1 MHVITLLLGGNT
13 STRNRWDWSKE
24 NWHHPGLRWR
34 LRWDTQTNE
43 FILFH
48 GGGLH
53 DFSFFSGYL
62 SCLMD
67 LADQATWA
75 MGEVGW
81 TLETNESQA
90 ADIDNTHGDHN
101 GYITTHQS
109 DHSIYIQKPSEGL
122 TFFNIKQSSKLW
134 LYYMFLT
141 HWEVA
146 STHPGWLSIEV
157 SWHQPCTSC
166 VWCFNLDISLNIQ
179 IWNR

>member
-1 MHVITLLLGGNT
+1 MSSPCCWEGIHLQETVETGRKKTDIILFSAEDQDGTHKQM
-13 STRNRWDWSKE
+13 S
-24 NWHHPGLRWR
+24 
-34 LRWDTQTNE
+34 
-43 FILFH
+43 LFH

-53 DFSFFSGYL
+53 DFSLFSGYL

-67 LADQATWA
+67 LAGQATWA

-90 ADIDNTHGDHN
+90 ADIDNRHGDHN

-122 TFFNIKQSSKLW
+122 TVFNIKQSLKLW

-166 VWCFNLDISLNIQ
+166 VWCFNH
-179 IWNR
+179 